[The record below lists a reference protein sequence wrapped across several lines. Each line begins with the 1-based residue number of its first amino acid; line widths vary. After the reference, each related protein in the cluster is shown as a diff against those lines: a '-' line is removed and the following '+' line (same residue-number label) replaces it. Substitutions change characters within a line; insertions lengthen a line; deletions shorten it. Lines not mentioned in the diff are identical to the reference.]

1 VSGLDYARTQPT
13 IIIGGQNVDLLYAGR
28 SPGFAGL
35 DQINCQ
41 IPAGITGAAVP
52 VIVTSGGRISNTAFI
67 AIQ

>member
-1 VSGLDYARTQPT
+1 MVPVIT
-13 IIIGGQNVDLLYAGR
+13 IGGQSVPVTYAGR

-41 IPAGITGAAVP
+41 IPAGLTGNALP
-52 VIVTSGGRISNTAFI
+52 VVVTSNGRSSNTAFI